1 MRWKV
6 QCHLIGGNMLK
17 ARRIG
22 RWLAIVGVALAAQG
36 CWEEQE
42 NLTLIGEGGC
52 RTADGGHG
60 DSWTVQVAAAEDCEA
75 HCSAEEVPCTAV
87 EYNANNGMCEIHREP
102 IARFEH
108 VAGVACYAMR

>member
-1 MRWKV
+1 MRWKA
-6 QCHLIGGNMLK
+6 QCHMIGGDMLK

-22 RWLAIVGVALAAQG
+22 RWLVIVGVALAAQG

-42 NLTLIGEGGC
+42 RLTLLGEGGC

-60 DSWTVQVAAAEDCEA
+60 DSWTVKAG
-75 HCSAEEVPCTAV
+75 SAEECEAQCSAGGTPCTAV
-87 EYNANNGMCEIHREP
+87 EYNSNDGACEVHRAP